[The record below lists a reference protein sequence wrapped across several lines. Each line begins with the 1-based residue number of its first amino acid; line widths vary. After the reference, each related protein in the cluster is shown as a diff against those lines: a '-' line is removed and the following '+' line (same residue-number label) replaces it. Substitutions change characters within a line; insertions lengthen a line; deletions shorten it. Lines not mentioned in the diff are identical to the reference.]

1 MKKWTDWKAFL
12 GWKSLLS
19 LVAVLVF
26 QISAILSGFALREN
40 GLFLIAALL
49 PLHVLEILSLAYLI
63 LNIVLLTKEKPRL
76 SFFRYLIVLF
86 FLSLA
91 ILCYLEA
98 YLIL

>member
-1 MKKWTDWKAFL
+1 MKKLTDWKAFL

>member
-76 SFFRYLIVLF
+76 SFFRYLLVLF

>member
-40 GLFLIAALL
+40 GLFLIASLL

>member
-1 MKKWTDWKAFL
+1 MKKLTDWKAFL

-76 SFFRYLIVLF
+76 FRAAQIHRASV
-86 FLSLA
+86 SP
-91 ILCYLEA
+91 
-98 YLIL
+98 